1 MKKKVFGLLLVAA
14 LIIFALTNFLKTK
27 ITEAEKIDTSYTKV
41 ETKEIEKSGLEIGQY
56 APDFT
61 LQTLEG
67 KKVKLSDYR
76 GKKVI
81 LNFWATWCPPCKEE
95 IPHMEKYYK
104 SLNKKDNVEVVAVNL
119 TSADKSKEYIKEFAE
134 SYDITYPILLDKKGE
149 QQKQYEIVTIPT
161 TFFINEAG
169 QIKQKAVG
177 PMDKGMM
184 ENTMKTLK

>member
-14 LIIFALTNFLKTK
+14 LIVFALTNFLKSK

-41 ETKEIEKSGLEIGQY
+41 ETKQTEKSGLEIGQY

-61 LQTLEG
+61 LKTLEG
-67 KKVKLSDYR
+67 KKVKLSNYR

-104 SLNKKDNVEVVAVNL
+104 SLNKKDNVEILAVNL
-119 TSADKSKEYIKEFAE
+119 TSSDKSKEYIKEFAK
-134 SYDITYPILLDKKGE
+134 SYDITYPILLDKEGE

-161 TFFINEAG
+161 TFFINESG

-184 ENTMKTLK
+184 ENTMKILK

>member
-14 LIIFALTNFLKTK
+14 LIVFALTNFLKSK
-27 ITEAEKIDTSYTKV
+27 ITEAEKIDTSYTQV
-41 ETKEIEKSGLEIGQY
+41 ETKQTENSGLEIGQY

-61 LQTLEG
+61 LKTLEG

-104 SLNKKDNVEVVAVNL
+104 SLNKKDNVEILAVNL
-119 TSADKSKEYIKEFAE
+119 TSSDKSKEYIKEFAE
-134 SYDITYPILLDKKGE
+134 SYDITYPILLDKEGE

-161 TFFINEAG
+161 TFFINESG

-184 ENTMKTLK
+184 ENTMKILK

>member
-14 LIIFALTNFLKTK
+14 LIVFALTNFLKSK

-41 ETKEIEKSGLEIGQY
+41 ETKETEKSGLEIGQY

-61 LQTLEG
+61 LKTLEG

-104 SLNKKDNVEVVAVNL
+104 SLNKKDNVEILAVNL
-119 TSADKSKEYIKEFAE
+119 TSSDKSKEYIKEFAE
-134 SYDITYPILLDKKGE
+134 SYDITYPILLDKEGE

-161 TFFINEAG
+161 TFFINESG

-184 ENTMKTLK
+184 ENTMKILK